1 MVLRGIISDGRL
13 NFIRKLLYWSAPVG
27 IFGAVVRILFELMSF
42 MILIGFMP
50 YVILFLLVL
59 GCLDFFYFME
69 TRAVLK
75 RLKNKEQI
83 LPEDEKSMFMPNGSP
98 ASKKNVNLWQFG
110 VMFLVFL
117 LNIIYGVVG
126 VDLVHMFFTQVVLR

>member
-1 MVLRGIISDGRL
+1 MVLRGIISGGRL
-13 NFIRKLLYWSAPVG
+13 NFIRKLLYLSAPVG
-27 IFGAVVRILFELMSF
+27 IFGAVVRILYELMSF
-42 MILIGFMP
+42 MILLGLAPYMVLFML
-50 YVILFLLVL
+50 IL
-59 GCLDFFYFME
+59 GCLDFFYFLE

-117 LNIIYGVVG
+117 LNLVYAWGAMYIIS
-126 VDLVHMFFTQVVLR
+126 FTMTALHLK

>member
-1 MVLRGIISDGRL
+1 MGLRGIVSGGRL
-13 NFIRKLLYWSAPVG
+13 NFIRKWLYWSTPAG
-27 IFGAVVRILFELMSF
+27 IFGAVVRLLFELMSF
-42 MILIGFMP
+42 MILLGVTPYMVLFM
-50 YVILFLLVL
+50 FVL
-59 GCLDFFYFME
+59 GCLDFFYFLE

-98 ASKKNVNLWQFG
+98 ASKKNVNLWQFV

-117 LNIIYGVVG
+117 LNLAYAGDGMYII
-126 VDLVHMFFTQVVLR
+126 FFTLTAWH

>member
-1 MVLRGIISDGRL
+1 MGLRGIVSGGRL
-13 NFIRKLLYWSAPVG
+13 NFIRKWLYWSTPAG
-27 IFGAVVRILFELMSF
+27 IFGAVVRLLLELMSF
-42 MILIGFMP
+42 MVLLGVTPYMVLFM
-50 YVILFLLVL
+50 FVL
-59 GCLDFFYFME
+59 GCLDFFYLLE

-98 ASKKNVNLWQFG
+98 ASKKNVNLWQFV

-117 LNIIYGVVG
+117 LNLAYAADGMYII
-126 VDLVHMFFTQVVLR
+126 FFTLTAWH

>member
-1 MVLRGIISDGRL
+1 MGLRGIISGGRL
-13 NFIRKLLYWSAPVG
+13 NFIRKWLYWSTPAG
-27 IFGAVVRILFELMSF
+27 IFGAVVRLLLELMSF
-42 MILIGFMP
+42 MVLLGVTPYMVLFM
-50 YVILFLLVL
+50 LVL
-59 GCLDFFYFME
+59 GCLDFFYLLE

-98 ASKKNVNLWQFG
+98 ASKKNVNLWQFV

-117 LNIIYGVVG
+117 LNLAYAADGMYII
-126 VDLVHMFFTQVVLR
+126 FFTLTAWH

>member
-1 MVLRGIISDGRL
+1 MGLRGIVSGGRL
-13 NFIRKLLYWSAPVG
+13 NFIRKWLYWSTPAG
-27 IFGAVVRILFELMSF
+27 IFGAVVRLLLELMSF
-42 MILIGFMP
+42 MVLLGVTPYMVLFM
-50 YVILFLLVL
+50 FVL
-59 GCLDFFYFME
+59 GCLDFFYLLE

-98 ASKKNVNLWQFG
+98 ASKKNVNLWQFV

-117 LNIIYGVVG
+117 LNLAYAAGGMYII
-126 VDLVHMFFTQVVLR
+126 FFTLTAWH

>member
-1 MVLRGIISDGRL
+1 MGLRGIISGGRL
-13 NFIRKLLYWSAPVG
+13 NFIRKWLYWSTPAG
-27 IFGAVVRILFELMSF
+27 IFGAVVRLLFELMSF
-42 MILIGFMP
+42 MILLGVTPYMVLFM
-50 YVILFLLVL
+50 FVL
-59 GCLDFFYFME
+59 GCLDFFYFLE

-98 ASKKNVNLWQFG
+98 ASKKNVNLWQFV

-117 LNIIYGVVG
+117 LNLAYAADGMYII
-126 VDLVHMFFTQVVLR
+126 FFTLTAWH

>member
-1 MVLRGIISDGRL
+1 MGLRGIISGGRL
-13 NFIRKLLYWSAPVG
+13 NFIRKWLYWSTPAG
-27 IFGAVVRILFELMSF
+27 IFGAVVRLLLELMSF
-42 MILIGFMP
+42 MVLLGVTPYMVLFM
-50 YVILFLLVL
+50 LVL
-59 GCLDFFYFME
+59 GCLDFFYLLE

-98 ASKKNVNLWQFG
+98 ASKKNVNLWQFV

-117 LNIIYGVVG
+117 LNLAYAVDGMYII
-126 VDLVHMFFTQVVLR
+126 FFTLTAWH

>member
-1 MVLRGIISDGRL
+1 MGLRGIISGGRL
-13 NFIRKLLYWSAPVG
+13 NFIRKWLYWSTPAG
-27 IFGAVVRILFELMSF
+27 IFGAVVRLLFELMSF
-42 MILIGFMP
+42 MVLLGVTPYMVLFM
-50 YVILFLLVL
+50 LVL
-59 GCLDFFYFME
+59 GCLDFFYLLE

-98 ASKKNVNLWQFG
+98 ASKKNVNLWQFV

-117 LNIIYGVVG
+117 LNLAYAAGGMYII
-126 VDLVHMFFTQVVLR
+126 FFTLTASS

>member
-1 MVLRGIISDGRL
+1 MGLRGIVSGGRL
-13 NFIRKLLYWSAPVG
+13 NFIRKWLYWSTPAG
-27 IFGAVVRILFELMSF
+27 IFGAVVRLLLELMSF
-42 MILIGFMP
+42 MVLLGVTPYMVLFM
-50 YVILFLLVL
+50 LVL
-59 GCLDFFYFME
+59 GCLDFFYLLE

-98 ASKKNVNLWQFG
+98 ASKKNVNLWQFV

-117 LNIIYGVVG
+117 LNLAYAADGMYII
-126 VDLVHMFFTQVVLR
+126 FFTLTAWH

>member
-1 MVLRGIISDGRL
+1 MGLRGIISGGRL
-13 NFIRKLLYWSAPVG
+13 NIIRKWLYWSTPAG
-27 IFGAVVRILFELMSF
+27 IFGAVVRLLFELMSF
-42 MILIGFMP
+42 MILLGVTPYMVLFM
-50 YVILFLLVL
+50 FVL
-59 GCLDFFYFME
+59 GCLDFFYFLE

-98 ASKKNVNLWQFG
+98 ASKKNVNLWQFV

-117 LNIIYGVVG
+117 LNLAYAADGMYII
-126 VDLVHMFFTQVVLR
+126 FFTLTAWH

>member
-1 MVLRGIISDGRL
+1 MGLRGIISGGRL
-13 NFIRKLLYWSAPVG
+13 NFIRKWLYWSTPAG
-27 IFGAVVRILFELMSF
+27 IFGAVVRLLFELMSF
-42 MILIGFMP
+42 MILLGVTPYMVLFM
-50 YVILFLLVL
+50 FVL
-59 GCLDFFYFME
+59 GCLDFFYLLE

-98 ASKKNVNLWQFG
+98 ASKKNVNLWQFV

-117 LNIIYGVVG
+117 LNLAYAADGMYII
-126 VDLVHMFFTQVVLR
+126 FFTLTAWH

>member
-1 MVLRGIISDGRL
+1 MGLRGIVSGGRL
-13 NFIRKLLYWSAPVG
+13 NFIRKWLYWSTPAG
-27 IFGAVVRILFELMSF
+27 IFGAVVRLLFELMSF
-42 MILIGFMP
+42 MILLGVTPYMVLFM
-50 YVILFLLVL
+50 FVL
-59 GCLDFFYFME
+59 GCLDFFYFLE

-98 ASKKNVNLWQFG
+98 ASKKNVNLWQFV

-117 LNIIYGVVG
+117 LNLAYAADGMYII
-126 VDLVHMFFTQVVLR
+126 FFTLTAWH

>member
-1 MVLRGIISDGRL
+1 MGLRGIISGGRL
-13 NFIRKLLYWSAPVG
+13 NFIRKWLYWSTPAG

-50 YVILFLLVL
+50 YVVLFLLVL
-59 GCLDFFYFME
+59 VCLDFFYFLE

-98 ASKKNVNLWQFG
+98 ASKKNVNLWQFV

-117 LNIIYGVVG
+117 LNLAYAAAGVHIILYVS
-126 VDLVHMFFTQVVLR
+126 FFH

>member
-1 MVLRGIISDGRL
+1 MGLRGIISGGRL
-13 NFIRKLLYWSAPVG
+13 NFIRKWLYWSTPAG
-27 IFGAVVRILFELMSF
+27 IFGAVVRLLFELMSF
-42 MILIGFMP
+42 MVLLGVTPYMVLFM
-50 YVILFLLVL
+50 LVL
-59 GCLDFFYFME
+59 GCLDFFYLLE

-98 ASKKNVNLWQFG
+98 ASKKNVNLWQFV

-117 LNIIYGVVG
+117 LNLAYAACGMYII
-126 VDLVHMFFTQVVLR
+126 FFTLTAWH

>member
-1 MVLRGIISDGRL
+1 MGLRGIISGGRL
-13 NFIRKLLYWSAPVG
+13 NFIRKWLYWSTPAG
-27 IFGAVVRILFELMSF
+27 IFGAVVRLLLELMSF
-42 MILIGFMP
+42 MVLLGVTPYMVLFM
-50 YVILFLLVL
+50 FVL
-59 GCLDFFYFME
+59 GCLDFFYLLE

-98 ASKKNVNLWQFG
+98 ASKKNVNLWQFV

-117 LNIIYGVVG
+117 LNLAYAADGMYII
-126 VDLVHMFFTQVVLR
+126 FFTLTAWH